1 MRVTTTYKY
10 PESGTRNGR
19 VYPPEVLKKA
29 FEDPCFKELCVTK
42 SIPVVEYEPDNVI
55 GLATASLED
64 DNIVTVDASIFDP
77 SYIAAV
83 KELGKSNDSFGVTL
97 AGTGTTDCR
106 DGKTYVTDVTFDKA
120 YIFMKDLAVDCHTR
134 IYTEELFT

>member
-10 PESGTRNGR
+10 PESGTRNGM

-29 FEDPCFKELCVTK
+29 FEDPCFRELCVTN
-42 SIPVVEYEPDNVI
+42 SIPVIEYEHDKVI

-64 DNIVTVDASIFDP
+64 DNIAAVDASIFDP
-77 SYIAAV
+77 FYIAAF
-83 KELGKSNDSFGVTL
+83 KELSKSTDSFGFTL
-97 AGTGTTDCR
+97 AGTGITDCR
-106 DGKTYVTDVTFDKA
+106 DDKTYVTDVTFDKV